1 MGMSSDTTLEP
12 TSSSL
17 TVFLSRLKL
26 MLTERSA
33 DYLYYKERRMGERGL
48 GNEEWKKNEI
58 LGKGQEFL

>member
-1 MGMSSDTTLEP
+1 
-12 TSSSL
+12 
-17 TVFLSRLKL
+17 